1 VTDAI
6 CNVRQ
11 DFEENILNLGM
22 ILARLEWFSQ
32 FFTCCSKR
40 TMQKLKTMK
49 ERT

>member
-22 ILARLEWFSQ
+22 ILARLE
-32 FFTCCSKR
+32 
-40 TMQKLKTMK
+40 
-49 ERT
+49 